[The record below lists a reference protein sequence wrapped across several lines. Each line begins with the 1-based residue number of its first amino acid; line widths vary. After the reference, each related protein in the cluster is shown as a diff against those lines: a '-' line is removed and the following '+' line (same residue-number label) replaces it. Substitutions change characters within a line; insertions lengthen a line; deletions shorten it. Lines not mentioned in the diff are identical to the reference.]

1 MLAIG
6 SGFATGL
13 SLIVAIGAQNAFVL
27 RQGLTRQHVLA
38 VVLFC
43 SISDALLIVLGMLGL
58 GVAILSLPVLLE
70 AFRFA
75 GAAYLVY
82 FAITSFRRA
91 LRPEA
96 LQASTI
102 KAGSLGAAITTAA
115 ALTYLNPH
123 VYIDTVLLLGSI
135 GNQFGD
141 DRWLFAAGAAAGSV
155 IWFFSLGF
163 GAKLLSRYVT
173 KPAFWKYL
181 DISIGFVMLG
191 IAVLLVTYDF

>member
-6 SGFATGL
+6 SGLLTGL
-13 SLIVAIGAQNAFVL
+13 SLIIAIGAQNAFVL

-43 SISDALLIVLGMLGL
+43 AVSDALLIVLGMLGL
-58 GVAILSLPVLLE
+58 GVAIMSLPVLLE
-70 AFRFA
+70 VFRFG

-82 FAITSFRRA
+82 FAVTSFRRA
-91 LRPEA
+91 LRPQALEA
-96 LQASTI
+96 GGA
-102 KAGSLGAAITTAA
+102 KAGSLVAALTTAA

-135 GNQFGD
+135 GNQFGE
-141 DRWLFAAGAAAGSV
+141 DRWLFAFGAATGSL

-163 GAKLLSRYVT
+163 GAKLLSRFVT
-173 KPAFWKYL
+173 RPSFWKYL
-181 DISIGFVMLG
+181 DISIGVVMLA
-191 IAVLLVTYDF
+191 IALMLLTYNF

>member
-6 SGFATGL
+6 SGLLTGL
-13 SLIVAIGAQNAFVL
+13 SLIIAIGAQNAFVL

-43 SISDALLIVLGMLGL
+43 AVSDALLIVLGMLGL
-58 GVAILSLPVLLE
+58 GVAIMSLPFLLE
-70 AFRFA
+70 VFRFG

-82 FAITSFRRA
+82 FAVTSFRRA
-91 LRPEA
+91 FKPQALEA
-96 LQASTI
+96 GEA
-102 KAGSLGAAITTAA
+102 KAGSLVAAITTAA

-135 GNQFGD
+135 GNQFGEN
-141 DRWLFAAGAAAGSV
+141 RWLFAFGAAAGSL

-163 GAKLLSRYVT
+163 GAKLLSRFVT
-173 KPAFWKYL
+173 RPSFWKFL
-181 DISIGFVMLG
+181 DISIGVVMLA
-191 IAVLLVTYDF
+191 IAFMLLTYNF

>member
-6 SGFATGL
+6 SGLVTGL
-13 SLIVAIGAQNAFVL
+13 SLIIAIGAQNAFVL

-43 SISDALLIVLGMLGL
+43 SVSDALLIVLGMLGL

-70 AFRFA
+70 AFRYA

-82 FAITSFRRA
+82 FAIASFRRA
-91 LRPEA
+91 LSPEA
-96 LQASTI
+96 LEASNA
-102 KAGSLGAAITTAA
+102 KAGSLTAAIATAA
-115 ALTYLNPH
+115 ALTFLNPH

-141 DRWLFAAGAAAGSV
+141 ERWLFAAGAAAGSV

-163 GAKLLSRYVT
+163 GAKLLSRFVT
-173 KPAFWKYL
+173 KPAFWRYL
-181 DISIGFVMLG
+181 DISIGLVMLG
-191 IAVLLVTYDF
+191 IAVLLVTYEF

>member
-1 MLAIG
+1 M
-6 SGFATGL
+6 TPGL
-13 SLIVAIGAQNAFVL
+13 
-27 RQGLTRQHVLA
+27 LA

-123 VYIDTVLLLGSI
+123 VL
-135 GNQFGD
+135 
-141 DRWLFAAGAAAGSV
+141 
-155 IWFFSLGF
+155 
-163 GAKLLSRYVT
+163 
-173 KPAFWKYL
+173 YL
-181 DISIGFVMLG
+181 IY
-191 IAVLLVTYDF
+191 A

>member
-6 SGFATGL
+6 SGLVTGL
-13 SLIVAIGAQNAFVL
+13 SLIIAIGAQNAFVL

-43 SISDALLIVLGMLGL
+43 SVSDALLIVLGMLGL

-70 AFRFA
+70 AFRYA

-82 FAITSFRRA
+82 FAIASFRRA

-96 LQASTI
+96 LEASNA
-102 KAGSLGAAITTAA
+102 KAGSLTAAIATAA
-115 ALTYLNPH
+115 ALTFLNPH

-135 GNQFGD
+135 GNQFGEE
-141 DRWLFAAGAAAGSV
+141 RWLFAAGAAAGSV

-163 GAKLLSRYVT
+163 GAKLLSRFVT
-173 KPAFWKYL
+173 KPAFWRYL
-181 DISIGFVMLG
+181 DISIGLVMLG
-191 IAVLLVTYDF
+191 IAVLLVTYEF

>member
-1 MLAIG
+1 M
-6 SGFATGL
+6 
-13 SLIVAIGAQNAFVL
+13 
-27 RQGLTRQHVLA
+27 
-38 VVLFC
+38 
-43 SISDALLIVLGMLGL
+43 
-58 GVAILSLPVLLE
+58 
-70 AFRFA
+70 
-75 GAAYLVY
+75 VY

-96 LQASTI
+96 LQASST
-102 KAGSLGAAITTAA
+102 KVGSLGAAITTAA

-135 GNQFGD
+135 GNQFGG

-191 IAVLLVTYDF
+191 IAVLLLTYDF

>member
-13 SLIVAIGAQNAFVL
+13 SLIIAIGAQNAFVL

-82 FAITSFRRA
+82 FAITSVRRA

-96 LQASTI
+96 LQASST

-181 DISIGFVMLG
+181 DISIGLVMLG
-191 IAVLLVTYDF
+191 IAGLLLTYDF